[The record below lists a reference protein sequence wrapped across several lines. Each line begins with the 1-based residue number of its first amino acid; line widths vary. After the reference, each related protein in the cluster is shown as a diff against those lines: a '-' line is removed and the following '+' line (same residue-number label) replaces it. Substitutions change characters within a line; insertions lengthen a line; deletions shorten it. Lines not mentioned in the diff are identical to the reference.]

1 MNNMMR
7 MILFA
12 VGGLLSISA
21 CCRRDCVVKPSL
33 RTEAEFAMGMARVL
47 QRQSLG
53 AMSLDFERVHQ
64 CETRGFL
71 LAQARVLAGDESPV
85 VPLYCRLSIREAI
98 SPSGMRLFALDV
110 WGFGKEHAWQELT
123 RVWLILET
131 RDESNGTYETFA
143 SSLENLVWRSECEVA
158 GTGYLKVSYLLN
170 SPQMGLA
177 DDEVS
182 WFRNVA
188 NGQSKLYFLL
198 DDGRDCLPNKM
209 SRVVYAD
216 ILWKRRISRWRS
228 RGVLVELM
236 PLISLKSECLLEC
249 H

>member
-7 MILFA
+7 ITLFA
-12 VGGLLSISA
+12 MGCLLSVSA
-21 CCRRDCVVKPSL
+21 CCRRDCVAKPSL
-33 RTEAEFAMGMARVL
+33 RTEAEFAMEISRVL
-47 QRQSLG
+47 QRQTLG
-53 AMSLDFERVHQ
+53 AMSFDFERIHQ

-71 LAQARVLAGDESPV
+71 LAQARALAGDEHPV
-85 VPLYCRLSIREAI
+85 VPLYCRLSIREAR

-110 WGFGKEHAWQELT
+110 WGFGKKRAWQDLT
-123 RVWLILET
+123 RIWLILET
-131 RDESNGTYETFA
+131 KDENIGTYETFA
-143 SSLENLVWRSECEVA
+143 SSLENLAWGFECEVGGGGCSRA
-158 GTGYLKVSYLLN
+158 SYLLN

-177 DDEVS
+177 DDDVS
-182 WFRNVA
+182 WFRNVS

-209 SRVVYAD
+209 SRVVYSD
-216 ILWKRRISRWRS
+216 VLWNRRLSRWRS

-236 PLISLKSECLLEC
+236 PLTSLEMECMFEC